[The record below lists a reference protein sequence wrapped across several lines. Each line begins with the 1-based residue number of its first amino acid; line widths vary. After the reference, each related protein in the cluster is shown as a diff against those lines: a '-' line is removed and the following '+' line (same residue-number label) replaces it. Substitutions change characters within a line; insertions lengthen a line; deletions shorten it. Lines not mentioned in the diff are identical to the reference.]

1 MIIRPI
7 KTGDSRSFLDMLKQ
21 LDKETSFMMLEPG
34 ERTTTVEGM
43 EENIRNMGSSGSLT
57 LILEDKERIAGF
69 LSASRG
75 TAARI
80 RHRAYIVIGI
90 LKDYRGKGL
99 GEKLFQELEKWAK
112 EHHITRLELTVM
124 THNEGAI
131 RLYEK
136 MGFKIEGM
144 KEKSMLVNE
153 TYVDEYYMGKVL

>member
-124 THNEGAI
+124 TH
-131 RLYEK
+131 
-136 MGFKIEGM
+136 M
-144 KEKSMLVNE
+144 KAQSACMRKWDLRSK
-153 TYVDEYYMGKVL
+153 G

>member
-7 KTGDSRSFLDMLKQ
+7 KTDDSRSFLDMLKQ
-21 LDKETSFMMLEPG
+21 LDRETSFMMLEPG
-34 ERTTTVEGM
+34 ERTTTVENM
-43 EENIRNMGSSGSLT
+43 EENIKNMGSSDSLT
-57 LILEDKERIAGF
+57 LILEDEERIAGF

-99 GEKLFQELEKWAK
+99 GEKLFQELERWTK

-144 KEKSMLVNE
+144 KEKSLLVNG